1 MMFNQLDADK
11 DSALDFQEFSVFAGD
26 VESARNIFQAMD
38 FDHDNFITEEEILR
52 AIQMLQQPTTEAT
65 NPPVNGPTLYTDGT
79 PLEPNGT
86 TGADATN
93 IAIPEPVPAANTT
106 STPDGS
112 LAVDSDQI
120 SQKISKLLTGISNTH
135 SNFILKLCIVSWITA
150 KHVLLQ
156 AFYGN
161 STH

>member
-1 MMFNQLDADK
+1 MSFNQLDVNK
-11 DSALDFQEFSVFAGD
+11 NYALDFQEFSVFAGD
-26 VESARNIFQAMD
+26 TESAHNIFKAMD
-38 FDHDNFITEEEILR
+38 FDHDNYITEEEILK
-52 AIQMLQQPTTEAT
+52 AVQMLQQPTTEAT

-93 IAIPEPVPAANTT
+93 IATPEPVPAANTT

-120 SQKISKLLTGISNTH
+120 SQKILNLLKGISNIHKFH
-135 SNFILKLCIVSWITA
+135 SKIMHCVLDCI
-150 KHVLLQ
+150 
-156 AFYGN
+156 
-161 STH
+161 